1 MIMTLTRTPAGD
13 VTVPAIPKCIPV
25 AATLAGGGGTL
36 AYNMGLSDLFTREQV
51 EGDPSWKR
59 LDNLVKGGD
68 VTTITFAVDPD
79 DFNVQDEAN
88 EV

>member
-13 VTVPAIPKCIPV
+13 VTIPAIPKCIDSSV
-25 AATLAGGGGTL
+25 TLAGGGGTL
-36 AYNMGLSDLFTREQV
+36 ARNVSMSDLFAREQV

-59 LDNLVKGGD
+59 LDDLVKMGT
-68 VTTITFAVDPD
+68 VSTITFAADPD
-79 DFNVQDEAN
+79 DLNVLDEAN

>member
-13 VTVPAIPKCIPV
+13 VTIPAIPKCIAV
-25 AATLAGGGGTL
+25 ESTLAGGGGTL
-36 AYNMGLSDLFTREQV
+36 AANVSMSDLFAREAV

-59 LDNLVKGGD
+59 LDDLVKAGT
-68 VTTITFAVDPD
+68 VSTITFAVDAAD
-79 DFNVQDEAN
+79 LNVLDEAN

>member
-13 VTVPAIPKCIPV
+13 VTIPAIPKCNSA

-36 AYNMGLSDLFTREQV
+36 VRNVSMSDLFTREQV

-59 LDNLVKGGD
+59 LDDLVKSGS
-68 VTTITFAVDPD
+68 VSTITFAVDPND
-79 DFNVQDEAN
+79 LNVLDEAN

>member
-1 MIMTLTRTPAGD
+1 MIMTLTKTPAGD
-13 VTVPAIPKCIPV
+13 VTIPAIPKCIPV

-36 AYNMGLSDLFTREQV
+36 AYSVSMSDLYAREQV

-59 LDNLVKGGD
+59 LDNLVKSGD
-68 VTTITFAVDPD
+68 VTTITFAADAND
-79 DFNVQDEAN
+79 LNVLDEAN

>member
-13 VTVPAIPKCIPV
+13 VTIPAIPKCVPV
-25 AATLAGGGGTL
+25 EATLAGSGGTL
-36 AYNMGLSDLFTREQV
+36 AYAVQMSDLFAREAV

-59 LDNLVKGGD
+59 LDDLVKGGD
-68 VTTITFAVDPD
+68 VSTITFAADAND
-79 DFNVQDEAN
+79 LNVVDEAN